1 MSEMSETDKL
11 RVLLPHWI
19 EHNNNH
25 IAEFTKWKQVAA
37 DNGENFAEGI
47 EDAISAMEK
56 AGESLKGVLEKLG
69 GSVEGHHH
77 HHQH

>member
-19 EHNNNH
+19 EHNNSH
-25 IAEFTKWKQVAA
+25 IAEFTKWKQVAV
-37 DNGENFAEGI
+37 DNGEDLGGGI
-47 EDAISAMEK
+47 EEAISAMKK

-69 GSVEGHHH
+69 GPVEGHHH
-77 HHQH
+77 HH